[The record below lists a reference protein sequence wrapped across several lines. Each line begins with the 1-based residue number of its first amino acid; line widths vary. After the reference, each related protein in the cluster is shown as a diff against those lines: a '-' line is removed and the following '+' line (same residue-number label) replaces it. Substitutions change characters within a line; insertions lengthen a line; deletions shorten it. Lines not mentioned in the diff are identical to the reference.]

1 MNIDK
6 RIENLENLVESLI
19 GTINN
24 SKSYTDAD
32 IAGVRKNITD
42 LDSEMFPEWNPDGY
56 DYYVS
61 ERVKYNSKLYRCI
74 QNHKSQS
81 DWAPGVAVS
90 LWVEMSDPAEEWP
103 EWKQPAGEHDA
114 YKKGDKVTHLFR
126 HWISDIDDNVWE
138 PSVYGWTEQ

>member
-1 MNIDK
+1 MDLEK
-6 RIENLENLVESLI
+6 RVSDLENLVEKLI
-19 GTINN
+19 ETINN
-24 SKSYTDAD
+24 SKFYTDAD

-42 LDSEMFPEWNPDGY
+42 LDSEMFPEWSPDGY

-81 DWAPGVAVS
+81 DWAPDVAVS

-103 EWKQPAGEHDA
+103 EWKQPTGGHDA